1 MKRLAEY
8 DLTPWTKDE
17 LIDLLEEYPTLF
29 EMSEAEL
36 NKLARDRYNTAQ
48 GYVDRANRLENEADA
63 IVKYSLE
70 KYRKP
75 KVNN

>member
-1 MKRLAEY
+1 MERLA
-8 DLTPWTKDE
+8 DFNLTPWTKEE

-29 EMSEAEL
+29 EMSEADL
-36 NKLARDRYNTAQ
+36 NQLARDRYNNAQ

-70 KYRKP
+70 KYRKINQ
-75 KVNN
+75 K